1 MVVLVREGF
10 VIETSPRLPAF
21 GYLQDVKTAVSVYAT
36 TYANP
41 GGCVGKRNRVID
53 EARATM

>member
-1 MVVLVREGF
+1 MVVLVRGF

-21 GYLQDVKTAVSVYAT
+21 GYLQDVKTTVSVYAT